1 MKSAKSLNI
10 MALDCKLL
18 RLFSPAGAVTSSSW
32 HTATPRRLEPAL
44 SPGAWRMLSFANTM
58 KIERRIYM
66 QGRNKEVVSIT
77 DEGIVYIDYLVADYT
92 ILVNLIASDNCILV
106 FDSEEAFNSLKKNLG
121 QYIKNVC
128 SIELA
133 EHIMKF
139 IAEEWLQQVSIIDY
153 ISHD

>member
-1 MKSAKSLNI
+1 
-10 MALDCKLL
+10 
-18 RLFSPAGAVTSSSW
+18 
-32 HTATPRRLEPAL
+32 
-44 SPGAWRMLSFANTM
+44 
-58 KIERRIYM
+58 M
-66 QGRNKEVVSIT
+66 QDRSKEVVAIT

-92 ILVNLIASDNCILV
+92 ILVNLIASDNCIII
-106 FDSEEAFNSLKKNLG
+106 FDSEEAYNSLKENLG

-139 IAEEWLQQVSIIDY
+139 IAEEWLQQVSIIDF

>member
-1 MKSAKSLNI
+1 
-10 MALDCKLL
+10 
-18 RLFSPAGAVTSSSW
+18 
-32 HTATPRRLEPAL
+32 
-44 SPGAWRMLSFANTM
+44 
-58 KIERRIYM
+58 M
-66 QGRNKEVVSIT
+66 QDRSKEVVTIT
-77 DEGIVYIDYLVADYT
+77 DEGIVSIDYLIADYT
-92 ILVNLIASDNCILV
+92 MLVYLIASDNCILV
-106 FDSEEAFNSLKKNLG
+106 FDSEEAYNNLKENLG

>member
-1 MKSAKSLNI
+1 
-10 MALDCKLL
+10 
-18 RLFSPAGAVTSSSW
+18 
-32 HTATPRRLEPAL
+32 
-44 SPGAWRMLSFANTM
+44 
-58 KIERRIYM
+58 M
-66 QGRNKEVVSIT
+66 QDRSKEVVTIT

-92 ILVNLIASDNCILV
+92 ILVNLIASDNCIIV
-106 FDSEEAFNSLKKNLG
+106 YDSEEAYSNLKENLG

-153 ISHD
+153 LSHD

>member
-1 MKSAKSLNI
+1 
-10 MALDCKLL
+10 
-18 RLFSPAGAVTSSSW
+18 
-32 HTATPRRLEPAL
+32 
-44 SPGAWRMLSFANTM
+44 
-58 KIERRIYM
+58 M
-66 QGRNKEVVSIT
+66 QGSSKEVVTIT

-106 FDSEEAFNSLKKNLG
+106 FDSEEAFNSLKENLG

-139 IAEEWLQQVSIIDY
+139 IADEYNQQVSFLNY
-153 ISHD
+153 IEHD

>member
-1 MKSAKSLNI
+1 MQ
-10 MALDCKLL
+10 D
-18 RLFSPAGAVTSSSW
+18 
-32 HTATPRRLEPAL
+32 
-44 SPGAWRMLSFANTM
+44 
-58 KIERRIYM
+58 RI
-66 QGRNKEVVSIT
+66 KEVVTIT
-77 DEGIVYIDYLVADYT
+77 DEGIVSIDYLIADYT
-92 ILVNLIASDNCILV
+92 MLINLIASDNCILV

>member
-1 MKSAKSLNI
+1 
-10 MALDCKLL
+10 
-18 RLFSPAGAVTSSSW
+18 
-32 HTATPRRLEPAL
+32 
-44 SPGAWRMLSFANTM
+44 
-58 KIERRIYM
+58 M
-66 QGRNKEVVSIT
+66 QDRNKEVVTIT

-92 ILVNLIASDNCILV
+92 ILVNLIASDNCIIV
-106 FDSEEAFNSLKKNLG
+106 FDSEEAYSSLKENLG

-139 IAEEWLQQVSIIDY
+139 IAEEWLQQVSIIDF

>member
-1 MKSAKSLNI
+1 MQ
-10 MALDCKLL
+10 D
-18 RLFSPAGAVTSSSW
+18 
-32 HTATPRRLEPAL
+32 
-44 SPGAWRMLSFANTM
+44 
-58 KIERRIYM
+58 RI
-66 QGRNKEVVSIT
+66 KEVVTIT
-77 DEGIVYIDYLVADYT
+77 DEGIVSIDYLIADYT
-92 ILVNLIASDNCILV
+92 MLVNLIASDNCILV
-106 FDSEEAFNSLKKNLG
+106 FDSEEAYNSLKENLG

>member
-1 MKSAKSLNI
+1 
-10 MALDCKLL
+10 
-18 RLFSPAGAVTSSSW
+18 
-32 HTATPRRLEPAL
+32 
-44 SPGAWRMLSFANTM
+44 
-58 KIERRIYM
+58 M
-66 QGRNKEVVSIT
+66 QNRNKEVVTIT

-92 ILVNLIASDNCILV
+92 ILVNLIASDNCIIV
-106 FDSEEAFNSLKKNLG
+106 FDSEEAYNSLKENLG

-139 IAEEWLQQVSIIDY
+139 IAEEWLQQVSIIDF

>member
-1 MKSAKSLNI
+1 
-10 MALDCKLL
+10 
-18 RLFSPAGAVTSSSW
+18 
-32 HTATPRRLEPAL
+32 
-44 SPGAWRMLSFANTM
+44 
-58 KIERRIYM
+58 M
-66 QGRNKEVVSIT
+66 QNRNKEIVTIT

-92 ILVNLIASDNCILV
+92 ILVNLIASDNCIIV
-106 FDSEEAFNSLKKNLG
+106 FDSEEAYNNLKENLG

-139 IAEEWLQQVSIIDY
+139 IAEEWLQQVSIIDF

>member
-1 MKSAKSLNI
+1 
-10 MALDCKLL
+10 
-18 RLFSPAGAVTSSSW
+18 
-32 HTATPRRLEPAL
+32 
-44 SPGAWRMLSFANTM
+44 
-58 KIERRIYM
+58 M
-66 QGRNKEVVSIT
+66 QDRNKEVVAIT

-92 ILVNLIASDNCILV
+92 ILVNLIASDNCIIV
-106 FDSEEAFNSLKKNLG
+106 FDSEEAYSNLKENLG

-139 IAEEWLQQVSIIDY
+139 IAEEWLQQVSIIDF

>member
-1 MKSAKSLNI
+1 
-10 MALDCKLL
+10 
-18 RLFSPAGAVTSSSW
+18 
-32 HTATPRRLEPAL
+32 
-44 SPGAWRMLSFANTM
+44 
-58 KIERRIYM
+58 M
-66 QGRNKEVVSIT
+66 QDRNKEVVTIT

-92 ILVNLIASDNCILV
+92 ILVNLIASNNCIIV
-106 FDSEEAFNSLKKNLG
+106 FDSEEAYSNLKENLG

-139 IAEEWLQQVSIIDY
+139 IAEEWLQQVSIIDF

>member
-1 MKSAKSLNI
+1 
-10 MALDCKLL
+10 
-18 RLFSPAGAVTSSSW
+18 
-32 HTATPRRLEPAL
+32 
-44 SPGAWRMLSFANTM
+44 
-58 KIERRIYM
+58 M
-66 QGRNKEVVSIT
+66 QDRSKEVVTIT

-92 ILVNLIASDNCILV
+92 ILVNLIASDNCIIV
-106 FDSEEAFNSLKKNLG
+106 FDSEEAYNSLKENLG

>member
-1 MKSAKSLNI
+1 
-10 MALDCKLL
+10 
-18 RLFSPAGAVTSSSW
+18 
-32 HTATPRRLEPAL
+32 
-44 SPGAWRMLSFANTM
+44 
-58 KIERRIYM
+58 M
-66 QGRNKEVVSIT
+66 QDRSKEVITIT
-77 DEGIVYIDYLVADYT
+77 DEGIVSIDYLIADYT
-92 ILVNLIASDNCILV
+92 MLVNLIASDNCILV

>member
-1 MKSAKSLNI
+1 
-10 MALDCKLL
+10 
-18 RLFSPAGAVTSSSW
+18 
-32 HTATPRRLEPAL
+32 
-44 SPGAWRMLSFANTM
+44 
-58 KIERRIYM
+58 M
-66 QGRNKEVVSIT
+66 QDRSKEVVTIT

-92 ILVNLIASDNCILV
+92 ILVNLIASDNCIIV
-106 FDSEEAFNSLKKNLG
+106 FDSEEAYSNLKENLG

-139 IAEEWLQQVSIIDY
+139 IAEEWLQQVSIIDF

>member
-1 MKSAKSLNI
+1 
-10 MALDCKLL
+10 
-18 RLFSPAGAVTSSSW
+18 
-32 HTATPRRLEPAL
+32 
-44 SPGAWRMLSFANTM
+44 
-58 KIERRIYM
+58 M
-66 QGRNKEVVSIT
+66 QDRSKEVVTIT
-77 DEGIVYIDYLVADYT
+77 DEGIVSIDYLIADYT
-92 ILVNLIASDNCILV
+92 MLVNLIASDNCILV
-106 FDSEEAFNSLKKNLG
+106 FDSEEAYISLKENLG